1 MVRLSDV
8 GVYVSV
14 VAAVVPALGGISEST
29 AFVGSMAVSS
39 VFGVI
44 FAGQNAKR
52 VFDGKGPRFAP
63 AVMTAGIGGWFV
75 YAPLAYEVSGLATA
89 AAQSGGMAML
99 VFGIYVGLYVLEESF
114 LKS

>member
-1 MVRLSDV
+1 MVSLSDV

-14 VAAVVPALGGISEST
+14 VAAVVPTLGGLSEST

-39 VFGVI
+39 AFGVV

-52 VFDGKGPRFAP
+52 VLDGKGPRFAP
-63 AVMTAGIGGWFV
+63 AAMTAGIGGWFV

-99 VFGIYVGLYVLEESF
+99 VFGVYVGLCVLEESF
-114 LKS
+114 LEG